1 MSENR
6 LRIDG
11 EIVGFDEG
19 ETLLEVATRAG
30 RSIPTLCARQGLS
43 LEGGCRLCLVKANG
57 KFVASCHTRATPHL
71 EVCTSD
77 AEIERLRRDILA
89 LTLSAQP
96 AEAFCT
102 EASSEA
108 QNHFEVLLARYGL
121 SQATRS
127 PLAAN
132 PTDMR
137 ATRSNERN
145 STQAF
150 AGSLDLSHPYL
161 VFDAARCITCRLCLR
176 ACEEV
181 QGQFVYGIAE
191 RGAATHLIF
200 APACG
205 EQQGACEKF
214 ASSACVACGA
224 CVDVCP
230 TEAITD
236 RDRLY
241 RDSTKTIRTVASICG
256 YCGVGCEVAIEA
268 SHDRVLR
275 ISGVRNSPVNHGHLC
290 AKGRYAHAY
299 HHSQDR
305 LTTPLV
311 REGDSFRA
319 ISWEEALSLAATRF
333 REIHAQSG
341 PDALGV
347 FTSSRSTNEAAYL
360 FQKLFRTQFG
370 TNNVDCCARV
380 CHSSTALALRITT
393 GTSAASASYADIERA
408 TCIVVAGANPT
419 EAHPV
424 VGARIKQ
431 AVLRGATLI
440 VIDPRRIELA
450 EIADVHLQLKP
461 GTNIPL
467 FNAIAKLLIDGSAI
481 DHEYV
486 SQRTEGYDEL
496 AAHLAKQDLSQ
507 LAGQAQVELHEIE
520 AAVKLLA
527 QAGPVLF
534 VHGLGLS
541 ELTQGTASAVGLC
554 MLGMLTGS
562 IGRPGAGMLPLRGQN
577 NVQGNADMGS
587 MPTHLTGYQSHAD
600 TEVRQRFEAEWG
612 ARVPTQPGLTIIEM
626 LDAAAHGKL
635 RALWIQ
641 GEDPAQSDPNE
652 THVLHALQS
661 LDFLVVQE
669 LFFSETAR
677 YAHLIL
683 PAAGAL
689 EQEGTFTNAERR
701 IQLVRP
707 AVPPPESV
715 RNETTAVASNA
726 KDAAAAIAQDPLR
739 RDPRTKGARAD
750 WEVAQDF
757 ARALG
762 ADWNYANPA
771 QVMDEIARVAP
782 TLFGGVQ
789 YSRLA
794 PHGLQWPCPSLDH
807 SGTETVHGDGFLRG
821 LGLFVPLDFLP
832 SPEHDVEGYPYL
844 LITGRVRDHYNV
856 GTMTRRTPSQ
866 ELVSCDWL
874 EMHPDDAMREG
885 IADRSTLVLESR
897 WGKIEVPVQHSPRID
912 PGTLFLS
919 FHFPETHANRLT
931 GPQHD
936 PDSYCP
942 EYKITAVRIGS
953 AATQS

>member
-1 MSENR
+1 MNENS

-11 EIVGFDEG
+11 ITVAFRDG
-19 ETLLEVATRAG
+19 ETLLAVAQRAG
-30 RSIPTLCARQGLS
+30 REIPTLCAMQGLS

-57 KFVASCHTRATPHL
+57 SWVAACHTPAWVGA

-77 AEIERLRRDILA
+77 AEIEKFRRDLLL
-89 LTLSAQP
+89 LTLSACG
-96 AEAFCT
+96 ANSFLR
-102 EASSEA
+102 EASESTR
-108 QNHFEVLLARYGL
+108 NHFEQLLMRYEIFAPELEKMQFTVRQPGNTNLRHL
-121 SQATRS
+121 SHPDDR
-127 PLAAN
+127 
-132 PTDMR
+132 DI
-137 ATRSNERN
+137 
-145 STQAF
+145 
-150 AGSLDLSHPYL
+150 DHSHPYL
-161 VFDAARCITCRLCLR
+161 SFERGRCITCRLCLR
-176 ACEEV
+176 VCEDV
-181 QGQFVYGIAE
+181 QGQFVYGIAN
-191 RGAATHLIF
+191 RGAATRLIF
-200 APACG
+200 TPETANQSLAAR
-205 EQQGACEKF
+205 EEF
-214 ASSACVACGA
+214 AASTCVACGA

-236 RDRLY
+236 RNRL
-241 RDSTKTIRTVASICG
+241 DKTPALRTTRSVCG
-256 YCGVGCEVAIEA
+256 YCGVGCEVEIEA

-275 ISGVRNSPVNHGHLC
+275 ISGVREAPVNRGHLC

-299 HHSQDR
+299 HHAPDR
-305 LTTPLV
+305 LTVPLV
-311 REGDSFRA
+311 RDGEILRE
-319 ISWEEALSLAATRF
+319 ISWEEAIALAARRF
-333 REIHAQSG
+333 REIHTESG
-341 PDALGV
+341 PDAVGV

-370 TNNVDCCARV
+370 TNNIDCCARV
-380 CHSSTALALRITT
+380 CHSSTALALRLVT
-393 GTSAASASYADIERA
+393 GTGAASASYADIERA
-408 TCIVVAGANPT
+408 SCIVVAGANPT

-431 AVLRGATLI
+431 AVIRGASLI

-450 EIADVHLQLKP
+450 EIADLHLQVKP
-461 GTNIPL
+461 GANVPL
-467 FNAIAKLLIDGSAI
+467 FNAMAKLLIDAGNI

-486 SQRTEGYDEL
+486 SRRTEGYDDL
-496 AAHLAKQDLSQ
+496 VAHLAKQSLTTLS
-507 LAGQAQVELHEIE
+507 AQAQVDLCKIE
-520 AAVKLLA
+520 QATKIIAH
-527 QAGPVLF
+527 AGPVLF

-587 MPTHLTGYQSHAD
+587 MPTHLTGYQSFSD
-600 TEVRQRFEAEWG
+600 TEVSLHFEAEWG
-612 ARVPTQPGLTIIEM
+612 APVPTQSGLTILEM
-626 LDAAAHGKL
+626 IDAAAQGQL

-652 THVLHALQS
+652 AHVVQGLRS

-669 LFFSETAR
+669 LFLSETTR

-689 EQEGTFTNAERR
+689 EQSGTFTNAERR

-707 AVPPPESV
+707 AVPAPGCDELVTLNIQMFRHQEGS
-715 RNETTAVASNA
+715 ASR
-726 KDAAAAIAQDPLR
+726 QPSLY
-739 RDPRTKGARAD
+739 GARPD

-762 ADWNYANPA
+762 ANWSYESPA
-771 QVMDEIARVAP
+771 QVMEEIARVAP
-782 TLFGGVQ
+782 TLFGGIH

-794 PHGLQWPCPSLDH
+794 HHGLQWPCPTPEH
-807 SGTETVHGDGFLRG
+807 PGTETVHRDGFLRG
-821 LGLFVPLDFLP
+821 RGLFVPLDFLP
-832 SPEHDVEGYPYL
+832 SPEHNVDGYPYL

-856 GTMTRRTPSQ
+856 GTMTRRTPNAK
-866 ELVSCDWL
+866 LTSCDWL
-874 EMHPDDAMREG
+874 EIHPDDAAREG
-885 IADRSTLVLESR
+885 IADRSTIALESR
-897 WGKIEVPVQHSPRID
+897 WGQIEVPVQWSPRID

-942 EYKITAVRIGS
+942 EYKVTAVRIGLIYKS
-953 AATQS
+953 RE